1 VPPVPW
7 LAAGDVPRRE
17 IKAMSRATPARS
29 PRRRLLTYQ
38 ARLKGVGFLFVL
50 PAVVFF
56 LIFFLYPV
64 TQAVRVSFTSW
75 NLFTPAEYNGIKN
88 FTDLAGDD
96 AFHNALRVTVTYGV
110 VTTFFVFLVSLCLAL
125 LTDRPG
131 RLAASA
137 ETLYFLPA
145 VLPLAVV
152 AILWNY
158 LLSDLGFVNDLARSL
173 AGTSFSFLASSN
185 TALYTISFVEVWAD
199 AGFFMLL
206 FKAGLR
212 AIPPSFYDA
221 ARIDG
226 ANPFDTLLH
235 VTLPLLRPTIFV
247 VITICLINTF
257 QQFDLFYLMTS
268 GGPGDSTQS
277 MTFKIFQD
285 AFLSF
290 RMGFATAQAMI
301 LFLMLL
307 AMTLLQMRLFRT
319 DYTYD

>member
-1 VPPVPW
+1 MMRVTRV
-7 LAAGDVPRRE
+7 
-17 IKAMSRATPARS
+17 RS
-29 PRRRLLTYQ
+29 ARRRVFSYQ

-56 LIFFLYPV
+56 LVFFLYPV

-75 NLFTPAEYNGIKN
+75 NLFTPAEYIGFKN

-96 AFHNALRVTVTYGV
+96 GFHNALRITITYGFI
-110 VTTFFVFLVSLCLAL
+110 TTFFIFLVSLGLAL
-125 LTDRPG
+125 LTDRLG
-131 RLAASA
+131 RLVGIA

-158 LLSDLGFVNDLARSL
+158 MLNDLGFVNDLARSL
-173 AGTSFSFLASSN
+173 LGTSFSFLASSR
-185 TALYTISFVEVWAD
+185 TALYTISFVEVWAE
-199 AGFFMLL
+199 AGYFMLL

-212 AIPPSFYDA
+212 AIPPSFYEA

-226 ANPFDTLLH
+226 ANQLTVLWR

-268 GGPGDSTQS
+268 GGPGNSTQS

-285 AFLSF
+285 AFFSF
-290 RMGFATAQAMI
+290 RMGFATAQAMV

-307 AMTLLQMRLFRT
+307 AMTLVQMRLFRT

>member
-1 VPPVPW
+1 MMRAG
-7 LAAGDVPRRE
+7 LA
-17 IKAMSRATPARS
+17 RA
-29 PRRRLLTYQ
+29 PRRRLLSYQ
-38 ARLKGVGFLFVL
+38 ARLKGIGFLFVL
-50 PAVVFF
+50 PAVIFF

-64 TQAVRVSFTSW
+64 TQAIRVSFTSW
-75 NLFTPAEYNGIKN
+75 NLFTPAEYIGFKN
-88 FTDLAGDD
+88 FTDLVNDP
-96 AFHNALRVTVTYGV
+96 AFQNAFRITVTYGLI
-110 VTTFFVFLVSLCLAL
+110 TTLFIFLVSLGLAL

-131 RLAASA
+131 RLAGIA

-158 LLSDLGFVNDLARSL
+158 MLNDLGFVNDMARSL
-173 AGTSFSFLASSN
+173 FGTSFTFLASSR
-185 TALYTISFVEVWAD
+185 TALYTISFVEVWAE
-199 AGFFMLL
+199 AGYFMLL

-226 ANPFDTLLH
+226 AGPLSTLWH
-235 VTLPLLRPTIFV
+235 VTVPLLRPTIFV

-285 AFLSF
+285 AFFSF
-290 RMGFATAQAMI
+290 RMGYATAQALI

-307 AMTLLQMRLFRT
+307 ALTLLQMVLFRT
-319 DYTYD
+319 DYTYE

>member
-1 VPPVPW
+1 M
-7 LAAGDVPRRE
+7 
-17 IKAMSRATPARS
+17 IRATPMRS
-29 PRRRLLTYQ
+29 PRRRLLNYQ
-38 ARLKGVGFLFVL
+38 SRLKAVGFLFVL

-56 LIFFLYPV
+56 LVFFLYPV

-75 NLFTPAEYNGIKN
+75 NLFTPAVYIGVKN

-96 AFHNALRVTVTYGV
+96 AFHNAFRITVTYGLI
-110 VTTFFVFLVSLCLAL
+110 TTFFVFLVSLCLAL

-131 RLAASA
+131 RLAATA

-152 AILWNY
+152 AILWSYMLDN
-158 LLSDLGFVNDLARSL
+158 LGFVNDLSRSL
-173 AGTSFSFLASSN
+173 LGTSFAFLASSK

-226 ANPFDTLLH
+226 ATPFEVIRH

-247 VITICLINTF
+247 VITMCLINTF

-285 AFLSF
+285 ALLSF
-290 RMGFATAQAMI
+290 RMGFATAQAMV

-307 AMTLLQMRLFRT
+307 VMTLVQMRLFRT

>member
-1 VPPVPW
+1 MIGV
-7 LAAGDVPRRE
+7 
-17 IKAMSRATPARS
+17 ARGRS
-29 PRRRLLTYQ
+29 TRRRLLTYQ
-38 ARLKGVGFLFVL
+38 ARLKGIGFLFVL
-50 PAVVFF
+50 PAVLFF
-56 LIFFLYPV
+56 LVFFLYPV
-64 TQAVRVSFTSW
+64 IEAIRVSFTSW
-75 NLFTPAEYNGIKN
+75 NLFTPAQYIGFKN
-88 FTDLAGDD
+88 FSDMVHDD
-96 AFHNALRVTVTYGV
+96 AFHNALRVTVTYGLI
-110 VTTFFVFLVSLCLAL
+110 TTFFVFLVSLGLAM

-131 RLAASA
+131 RLAATA
-137 ETLYFLPA
+137 ESLYFLPA

-152 AILWNY
+152 AILWSYMLDN
-158 LLSDLGFVNDLARSL
+158 LGLVNDAARTL
-173 AGTSFSFLASSN
+173 FGTSFSFLASSK
-185 TALYTISFVEVWAD
+185 TALYTISFVDMWAS
-199 AGFFMLL
+199 AGYFMLL

-226 ANPFDTLLH
+226 ANPVEVIRH

-285 AFLSF
+285 AFFSF
-290 RMGFATAQAMI
+290 RMGWATAQAMV
-301 LFLMLL
+301 LFLILL
-307 AMTLLQMRLFRT
+307 LMTLVQMRIFRT

>member
-1 VPPVPW
+1 MR
-7 LAAGDVPRRE
+7 AAQAR
-17 IKAMSRATPARS
+17 PA
-29 PRRRLLTYQ
+29 RRRLLTYQ
-38 ARLKGVGFLFVL
+38 ARLKGVGFLFTL

-56 LIFFLYPV
+56 MVFFLYPV
-64 TQAVRVSFTSW
+64 VQAIRVSFTSW
-75 NLFTPAEYNGIKN
+75 NLFTPAQYIGFKN
-88 FTDLAGDD
+88 FSDMVGDD
-96 AFHNALRVTVTYGV
+96 AFHNALRVTVTYGLI
-110 VTTFFVFLVSLCLAL
+110 TTFFVFLISLGLAL

-131 RLAASA
+131 RLAGTA

-152 AILWNY
+152 AILWSYMLDNV
-158 LLSDLGFVNDLARSL
+158 GFVNDMARSL
-173 AGTSFSFLASSN
+173 FGTSFSFLASSK
-185 TALYTISFVEVWAD
+185 TALYTIVFVEVWAD
-199 AGFFMLL
+199 SGYFMLL

-226 ANPFDTLLH
+226 ANPFDVLRH

-285 AFLSF
+285 AFFSF
-290 RMGFATAQAMI
+290 RMGYATAQAMI

-307 AMTLLQMRLFRT
+307 VMTLVQMRLFRT

>member
-1 VPPVPW
+1 MIRT
-7 LAAGDVPRRE
+7 A
-17 IKAMSRATPARS
+17 STRA

-38 ARLKGVGFLFVL
+38 SRLNGVGFLFVL

-56 LIFFLYPV
+56 LVFFLYPV
-64 TQAVRVSFTSW
+64 TQAIRVSFTSW
-75 NLFTPAEYNGIKN
+75 NLFTPAEYIGFKN
-88 FTDLAGDD
+88 FTDMVNDD
-96 AFHNALRVTVTYGV
+96 AFRNAFRITVTYGLI
-110 VTTFFVFLVSLCLAL
+110 TTFFVFIVSLGLAL

-131 RLAASA
+131 RLAGIA

-158 LLSDLGFVNDLARSL
+158 MLNDLGFVNDLARSL
-173 AGTSFSFLASSN
+173 FGTSFAFLASSR
-185 TALYTISFVEVWAD
+185 TALYTISFVEVWAE
-199 AGFFMLL
+199 AGYFMLL

-226 ANPFDTLLH
+226 AGPLNVLWQ

-268 GGPGDSTQS
+268 GGPGNSTQS

-285 AFLSF
+285 AFFSF

-307 AMTLLQMRLFRT
+307 AMTLLQMVLFRT

>member
-1 VPPVPW
+1 MMRVE
-7 LAAGDVPRRE
+7 R
-17 IKAMSRATPARS
+17 ARS
-29 PRRRLLTYQ
+29 ARRRVLGYQ

-56 LIFFLYPV
+56 LVFFLYPV

-75 NLFTPAEYNGIKN
+75 NLFTPAEYIGFKN
-88 FTDLAGDD
+88 FTDLVGDD
-96 AFHNALRVTVTYGV
+96 AFHNALRITITYGLI
-110 VTTFFVFLVSLCLAL
+110 TTFFVFLVSLGLAL

-131 RLAASA
+131 RLAGTA

-158 LLSDLGFVNDLARSL
+158 MLNDLGFVNDLARGL
-173 AGTSFSFLASSN
+173 LGTSFSFLASSR
-185 TALYTISFVEVWAD
+185 TALYTISFVEVWAE
-199 AGFFMLL
+199 AGYFMLL

-226 ANPFDTLLH
+226 ANHLTVLWR

-285 AFLSF
+285 AFFSF
-290 RMGFATAQAMI
+290 RMGYATAQAMV

-307 AMTLLQMRLFRT
+307 AMTLVQMRVFRT

>member
-1 VPPVPW
+1 MIRT
-7 LAAGDVPRRE
+7 A
-17 IKAMSRATPARS
+17 PARS
-29 PRRRLLTYQ
+29 SRRRLLSYQ
-38 ARLKGVGFLFVL
+38 SRLKGVGFLFVL
-50 PAVVFF
+50 PAIVFF
-56 LIFFLYPV
+56 LVFFLYPV

-75 NLFTPAEYNGIKN
+75 NLFTPPVYRGFKN
-88 FTDLAGDD
+88 FTDLVNDD
-96 AFHNALRVTVTYGV
+96 AFRNAFRITVTYGV
-110 VTTFFVFLVSLCLAL
+110 ITTFFVFLASLSLAL

-131 RLAASA
+131 RLAVTA

-152 AILWNY
+152 AILWSY
-158 LLSDLGFVNDLARSL
+158 LLDNLGLVNNISRSL
-173 AGTSFSFLASSN
+173 LGTNFPFLSSSR

-199 AGFFMLL
+199 AGFFMLM

-221 ARIDG
+221 AKIDG
-226 ANPFDTLLH
+226 ASPFGVIRH

-285 AFLSF
+285 ALLSF

-307 AMTLLQMRLFRT
+307 FLTLVQMRLFRT